1 MTPIS
6 ALVGAV
12 AGHMATRMT
21 NENDSD
27 GATYLP
33 PVDSQPVVQL
43 LQPMI
48 TGEVESVYDYYSM
61 LLFHETQH
69 MKLEEEHR
77 SPGHL
82 QNDESMDSYGGL
94 LDNESNKENA
104 LDRPARETSLRP
116 PRGRMA
122 LLERAPSSENDVR
135 IALLWEEHKTRMRLM
150 EEEHNNLQK
159 NEEHKM
165 KILRV
170 QKQVELAK
178 LSAMNERM

>member
-69 MKLEEEHR
+69 MKLE
-77 SPGHL
+77 G
-82 QNDESMDSYGGL
+82 NL
-94 LDNESNKENA
+94 L
-104 LDRPARETSLRP
+104 
-116 PRGRMA
+116 
-122 LLERAPSSENDVR
+122 
-135 IALLWEEHKTRMRLM
+135 
-150 EEEHNNLQK
+150 
-159 NEEHKM
+159 
-165 KILRV
+165 
-170 QKQVELAK
+170 
-178 LSAMNERM
+178 